1 MISKEPNRCKSE
13 SGAVLVIVS
22 LCMLAL
28 MMITALAIDVGS
40 IYRERRFLQTVADSA
55 ALAGAQEL
63 PVDVDGARSKAVEY
77 ASRCIADIDEYD
89 VYVEVSS
96 TLAPNDT
103 IEVKAINPTAEL
115 YFARVIGLSHT
126 EVAASARAMVASPM
140 SVYNIVP
147 WGIFVSDN
155 ISLEEYL
162 QPGEPQTLKFGA
174 GEGNGAGQGN
184 GADEGDGAGE
194 GNGAG
199 ARWGGN
205 FGILDLD
212 GGPGGEAGDYENWI
226 INGYPGPLSVGD
238 TISTKPGNM
247 AGPTLAIDKR
257 VEVWDD
263 FDELVT
269 YQDGNIIELARSD
282 DQVVVVPLVHP
293 VEDLHGRTEVE
304 IVAFAPFILT
314 EEPQGPSGQRDII
327 GRFIHHALI
336 VNEGE
341 YKAVED
347 VGLKIIR
354 LID

>member
-162 QPGEPQTLKFGA
+162 QPGEAQTLKFGA
-174 GEGNGAGQGN
+174 DQGNGAGQGN
-184 GADEGDGAGE
+184 GPDEGDGAG
-194 GNGAG
+194 AMW
-199 ARWGGN
+199 RGN

-212 GGPGGEAGDYENWI
+212 GEPDGEPDGEAKEYKNWI
-226 INGYPGPLSVGD
+226 INGYPWPLSVGD

-247 AGPTLAIDKR
+247 AGPTLDAIDER

-314 EEPQGPSGQRDII
+314 EEPQGPTGQADII